1 MNDEAGR
8 NPAITRRS
16 LLLLGGGCLMA
27 GVLAQP
33 AVAGGR
39 LVHERTLSLEAV
51 HTGEK
56 WQRVYWAEGRYI
68 PQALREVH
76 YLLRDHRTDEVKV
89 IDVRLLDLLHDMHSL
104 MDNRTSFE
112 IVSGYR
118 SAATNKQ
125 LQRTNPD
132 VARHSYHTQGMA
144 IDIRQP
150 GRDLV
155 KLKAA
160 ALRLNRG
167 GIGSYPQA
175 SFLHV
180 DVGPRRR
187 W

>member
-1 MNDEAGR
+1 
-8 NPAITRRS
+8 
-16 LLLLGGGCLMA
+16 
-27 GVLAQP
+27 
-33 AVAGGR
+33 
-39 LVHERTLSLEAV
+39 
-51 HTGEK
+51 
-56 WQRVYWAEGRYI
+56 
-68 PQALREVH
+68 
-76 YLLRDHRTDEVKV
+76 
-89 IDVRLLDLLHDMHSL
+89 
-104 MDNRTSFE
+104 
-112 IVSGYR
+112 
-118 SAATNKQ
+118 
-125 LQRTNPD
+125 
-132 VARHSYHTQGMA
+132 HSYHTQGMA